1 MADLRIISYL
11 PNPRLYKATIAARY
25 SGATI
30 EVVGAPP
37 PEMPGWL
44 WDYEARPIEESERG
58 TPALER
64 FARTARRGFQGM
76 LYKTDR
82 FLEANPFGDVPA
94 AFGADGG
101 VGLFE
106 SNSIMRAAARLGPN
120 AAAICGETPLAQS
133 RIDAFLDRTL
143 LFAHDVQPYV
153 LSGGRDAGLHSTMTE
168 TFEGFLEGI
177 ERALAS
183 HPFVAG
189 ETLSL
194 ADIVLV
200 CELALLSNEGRFV
213 AELEQNGLAP
223 LIPRLRDFPNVWHHL
238 ERLAAEP
245 PIAEDLGRYFR
256 HMGMTAST

>member
-1 MADLRIISYL
+1 MADLRIVSYL

-30 EVVGAPP
+30 QVVGAPP

-44 WDYEARPIEESERG
+44 WDYDARPIDDAEHG

-64 FARTARRGFQGM
+64 FARTTRRGFQGT

-94 AFGADGG
+94 AFGAEGS

-120 AAAICGETPLAQS
+120 AASICGETPLEQS

-143 LFAHDVQPYV
+143 LFARDIQPYV
-153 LSGGRDAGLHSTMTE
+153 LSGGRDTAVHATMQE

-177 ERALAS
+177 ERALAG
-183 HPFVAG
+183 HPFIAG

-194 ADIVLV
+194 ADIAFV

-213 AELEQNGLAP
+213 AELEKNGLAP
-223 LIPRLRDFPNVWHHL
+223 LTPRLPDFPNARGHL
-238 ERLAAEP
+238 ERLAAET

-256 HMGMTAST
+256 HMGVGT